1 MGLTE
6 QEATLQGV
14 PHEVLHIP
22 ASTSDRIQL
31 EEEFGWLKVILAKG
45 ISGSS
50 NGTQQQGVG
59 LGGGGNGSMPAPG
72 GH

>member
-6 QEATLQGV
+6 QEATRLGI

-22 ASTSDRIQL
+22 AISSDRIQL
-31 EEEFGWLKVILAKG
+31 KEECGWLKVILAKG
-45 ISGSS
+45 AADSK

-59 LGGGGNGSMPAPG
+59 LGGGR
-72 GH
+72 

>member
-6 QEATLQGV
+6 QEATRPGI

-22 ASTSDRIQL
+22 ASSSDRIQL
-31 EEEFGWLKVILAKG
+31 KEECGWLKVILAKG
-45 ISGSS
+45 AAGIS

-59 LGGGGNGSMPAPG
+59 LGGGR
-72 GH
+72 

>member
-6 QEATLQGV
+6 QEATRPGI

-22 ASTSDRIQL
+22 ASSSDRIQMK
-31 EEEFGWLKVILAKG
+31 EECGWLKVILAKG
-45 ISGSS
+45 AVDSK